1 MSHGNLLVVI
11 AAVLIGAVGAYST
24 TVHES
29 TGDQL
34 SAAAQQTATP
44 DTLKLPQQS
53 VDVENAPVEPDA
65 ATSSTKSTAPTDT
78 TTSSTKTTKAA
89 STKSASKKQS
99 RGTAVTTKIAAN
111 GGAKST
117 QGKSQNPE
125 VTAVEAATKAFIS
138 ASKSGNA
145 SAIART
151 AVKSMS
157 KGLQERTKWAS
168 GAGMDEYKEF
178 GRNFVRIL
186 STEVTGDEA
195 EVRLAMKTEYE
206 GTDSAYREVQKFNR
220 TEGFV
225 SLKKENGKWKVSG
238 NSYGRR
244 VWNE

>member
-24 TVHES
+24 TMHES
-29 TGDQL
+29 TGHQL
-34 SAAAQQTATP
+34 SAAAEQTATP
-44 DTLKLPQQS
+44 ESLKLPQS
-53 VDVENAPVEPDA
+53 VPAENSPVETDA
-65 ATSSTKSTAPTDT
+65 SASSTKSKAPTDT
-78 TTSSTKTTKAA
+78 ITSSTKTTKTA
-89 STKSASKKQS
+89 STKSAPKKQS
-99 RGTAVTTKIAAN
+99 RGTAVTTKMAAN

-125 VTAVEAATKAFIS
+125 VAAVEAATKAFIS

-157 KGLQERTKWAS
+157 KGLLERKKWAS

-178 GRNFVRIL
+178 GRDFVRIIN
-186 STEVTGDEA
+186 TNVTGDAA
-195 EVRLAMKTEYE
+195 EVKLAMKIEYE
-206 GTDSAYREVQKFNR
+206 GTDSMYRKVEKFNR

-225 SLKKENGKWKVSG
+225 SLQKENGKWKVSG